1 MFFVIFLLLFFLNSS
16 KGYCSL
22 AIMYDRWEGGPVLV
36 NQIFTNQLCFLYQPY
51 VYRHRLHLEL
61 SPCYHVMSGSQSVSP
76 CPERGIMGVLD
87 VIDTNRVDLAWR
99 PSVPLALK
107 EVTHHSV
114 SSLHVGRDAWKLRKD
129 LVKVKHDGGVQFDMT
144 VQDQLGN
151 TDKNLYR
158 ELIARQC
165 VKSKLK
171 YDDEKKDFIEN
182 NVPNIQKIKK
192 SLLSSSDKTR

>member
-1 MFFVIFLLLFFLNSS
+1 M
-16 KGYCSL
+16 G
-22 AIMYDRWEGGPVLV
+22 
-36 NQIFTNQLCFLYQPY
+36 
-51 VYRHRLHLEL
+51 
-61 SPCYHVMSGSQSVSP
+61 QSVSS

-114 SSLHVGRDAWKLRKD
+114 SSLHVGRDTWKLRKD
-129 LVKVKHDGGVQFDMT
+129 LVK
-144 VQDQLGN
+144 DQLGN

-165 VKSKLK
+165 VKSSQ
-171 YDDEKKDFIEN
+171 
-182 NVPNIQKIKK
+182 VKIKK
-192 SLLSSSDKTR
+192 SLLSSSDKTRIPKTEVKV